1 MGYSLGSLK
10 YLQEET
16 IVYLD
21 GYQLGESA
29 ENHVYLGSFLS
40 DMECLFTASAL

>member
-1 MGYSLGSLK
+1 MGSSLGLLP

-21 GYQLGESA
+21 RYQLGESP
-29 ENHVYLGSFLS
+29 EDHVYLGSFLR
-40 DMECLFTASAL
+40 DAECLFIASAL